1 MTSWAVVCD
10 VYYLEPQQQ
19 QRGESAIQFA
29 ARVKAMIADRA
40 GLKNVD
46 FDGYLKHFKPSQRYV
61 EERQKLFAQS
71 LLKRFPHAS
80 AASPTAASTEA
91 VEFPDEGVRQRK

>member
-1 MTSWAVVCD
+1 LFS
-10 VYYLEPQQQ
+10 
-19 QRGESAIQFA
+19 
-29 ARVKAMIADRA
+29 
-40 GLKNVD
+40 GLKNVE

-80 AASPTAASTEA
+80 AMSPVATMTKPAD
-91 VEFPDEGVRQRK
+91 FPDESVRQRK